1 MVMQD
6 GCVGHDTQGFGN
18 FFYREIS
25 IMFVNYS
32 PITFIRSIN
41 KKHLRKYFKSRKL
54 LDSFDWSLEGE
65 EYALELYDE
74 IKNSAAPVRDAINE
88 EFNIVSSLGTVEG
101 IVSLYEIIVDISPKD
116 QAAAIREK
124 LDKIDGLYDK
134 VLLILLNNP
143 EVIEWALRLEHMEK
157 MKFKHECIVG
167 SDIDFEVDDEKIEK
181 LKEEIQKHYKSQG
194 RGQNCQID
202 HYTKQKPERYCFFA
216 YPEDYAKR
224 DLTYKGSQLTP
235 YVRRPVMEI
244 VFVYDAASGILKPSA
259 GKMRKVEVMQ
269 TAFCKKVL
277 GLPGLPD
284 GSTKVYKLAPLLD
297 PNFRFVTDPKDKIE
311 SVSLRILK
319 VKVNKDGEH
328 RKLTCEG
335 EPLNPGTDLLRDMI
349 TKAITSYALTP
360 NRITVLQA
368 KITIRFKPEKGK
380 ASLTATFWLYSSG
393 GSAFENKPTHH
404 IAERCVNEWGLVGF
418 LISKD

>member
-1 MVMQD
+1 M
-6 GCVGHDTQGFGN
+6 
-18 FFYREIS
+18 S
-25 IMFVNYS
+25 VNYS

-41 KKHLRKYFKSRKL
+41 KKHLRQYFTKRKL
-54 LDSFDWSLEGE
+54 LDSIDWSLEGE
-65 EYALELYDE
+65 EYAQALYE
-74 IKNSAAPVRDAINE
+74 KIKDSNAAVRDVIAQD
-88 EFNIVSSLGTVEG
+88 FGIVSSLATVEG
-101 IVSLYEIIVDISPKD
+101 VISLYEIISDTFSKD
-116 QAAAIREK
+116 KADAIREK

-134 VLLILLNNP
+134 VLLVLLNNP
-143 EVIEWALRLEHMEK
+143 KVIEWVLRLEHMEK
-157 MKFKHECIVG
+157 MKFKHDCFVG
-167 SDIDFEVDDEKIEK
+167 TDIDFEVDDETIEK
-181 LKEEIQKHYKSQG
+181 LKEEIQKYYKSQG
-194 RGQNCQID
+194 RGQNCHID
-202 HYTKQKPERYCFFA
+202 HYIKQNPERYCFFA

-244 VFVYDAASGILKPSA
+244 VFVYDATTGILKLSA
-259 GKMRKVEVMQ
+259 GRMRNVDVMQ
-269 TAFCKKVL
+269 NAFCKKVL

-335 EPLNPGTDLLRDMI
+335 EPLNPGTDLLRDMV
-349 TKAITSYALTP
+349 TKAIISYALSP
-360 NRITVLQA
+360 KRITVLQA

-404 IAERCVNEWGLVGF
+404 IAERCVHEWGLVGF
-418 LISKD
+418 LISKDGKTA